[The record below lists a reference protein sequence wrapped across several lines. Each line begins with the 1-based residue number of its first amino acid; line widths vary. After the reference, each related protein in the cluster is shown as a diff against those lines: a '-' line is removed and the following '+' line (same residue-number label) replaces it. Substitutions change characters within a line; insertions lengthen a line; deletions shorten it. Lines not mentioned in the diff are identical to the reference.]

1 MKRQHARGG
10 RMFVLTG
17 LVLSL
22 GVLQSEPAHAQGAVN
37 QTYIQVMDANGSPV
51 TDLSA
56 EDFSI
61 RQGDVEVEVV
71 GIELINQ
78 PLRLAILIDNAGG
91 GREYFRELRD
101 GLPGFVDALPSDG
114 QVKLIL
120 LSGRARTAV
129 DYSDGLAKIR
139 ARLEEFFPD
148 PNTAAGFFAGVRDT
162 VSRFEDDR
170 WPVIALITTDGPSM
184 SSTSFTEG
192 KYEEL
197 GEWIREGG
205 VTVHALAMNTQQGDG
220 FQTAIARQL
229 TEMTGGW
236 YDFLNGPTQAVSE
249 KLTAMATEIA
259 ERQAGSANQYLVT
272 FEPAPGATPN
282 TLVSAGVRRQ
292 QTILRVSPDGRP
304 QPGGLSAASYDSLL
318 AEADDASGGA
328 DGDGGGTDGASREVF
343 WNAGE
348 VAFASGDVNTAAGY
362 YEKAHEA
369 DPTWGKPLFKLG
381 LVSLNTGDIEAAIQY
396 FEQVVDVDPSS
407 TEADQAKAVISQL
420 K

>member
-1 MKRQHARGG
+1 
-10 RMFVLTG
+10 
-17 LVLSL
+17 
-22 GVLQSEPAHAQGAVN
+22 
-37 QTYIQVMDANGSPV
+37 MDANGSPV

-61 RQGDVEVEVV
+61 SQGDVEVEVV

-78 PLRLAILIDNAGG
+78 PLRLAIVVDNAGG

-101 GLPGFVDALPSDG
+101 GLPGFVDALPSDS

-129 DYSDGLAKIR
+129 DYSDGLAKVR
-139 ARLEEFFPD
+139 ERLEEFFPD
-148 PNTAAGFFAGVRDT
+148 TNSAAGFFAGVRDT

-184 SSTSFTEG
+184 SSTSFTKG

-197 GEWIREGG
+197 AEWIREGG
-205 VTVHALAMNTQQGDG
+205 VTVHALAMNTREGDG
-220 FQTAIARQL
+220 FQTAVARQL
-229 TEMTGGW
+229 TLMTGGW
-236 YDFLNGPTQAVSE
+236 YAYLNGPTQAVSE
-249 KLTAMATEIA
+249 RLTAMATEIA
-259 ERQAGSANQYLVT
+259 ERQAASANQYLVM
-272 FEPAPGATPN
+272 FESAPGATPN
-282 TLVSAGVRRQ
+282 TLVSVGVRRQ
-292 QTILRVSPDGRP
+292 QTTLRISPDGRL
-304 QPGGLSAASYDSLL
+304 QPSILSAASYDSLL
-318 AEADDASGGA
+318 AEADEAGDDAASGDGA
-328 DGDGGGTDGASREVF
+328 SGDGPSREVF

-362 YEKAHEA
+362 YEQAHEA

-381 LVSLNTGDIEAAIQY
+381 LVSLNKGDIEAAVQY
-396 FEQVVDVDPSS
+396 FEQVVEVDPRSS
-407 TEADQAKAVISQL
+407 EADQAKAVISQL

>member
-1 MKRQHARGG
+1 MKRQHARGS
-10 RMFVLTG
+10 RMFVLAG

-22 GVLQSEPAHAQGAVN
+22 GVLQSEPAHAQGPVDR
-37 QTYIQVMDANGSPV
+37 TYIQVMDANGAPV

-78 PLRLAILIDNAGG
+78 PLRLAILVDNAAG
-91 GREYFRELRD
+91 GREYFRDLRD
-101 GLPGFVDALPSDG
+101 GLPGFVDALPADS
-114 QVKLIL
+114 QAKLIL

-129 DYSDGLAKIR
+129 DYSDGLPKIR
-139 ARLEEFFPD
+139 ERLQEFFAD
-148 PNTAAGFFAGVRDT
+148 ANTASGFFAGVRDT
-162 VSRFEDDR
+162 VSRFDGAR

-192 KYEEL
+192 KYDEL

-205 VTVHALAMNTQQGDG
+205 VTVHALAMNTRQGDG

-229 TEMTGGW
+229 TQMTGGW
-236 YDFLNGPTQAVSE
+236 YDSLNGPTRAVGE
-249 KLTAMATEIA
+249 KLAAMATEIA
-259 ERQAGSANQYLVT
+259 ERQAASANQYLVT
-272 FEPAPGATPN
+272 FAPAPGATPN

-292 QTILRVSPDGRP
+292 QTTLRISPDGRP
-304 QPGGLSAASYDSLL
+304 QPSGLSAASYDSLL
-318 AEADDASGGA
+318 AEADEASDDAASG
-328 DGDGGGTDGASREVF
+328 DGASREVF

-348 VAFASGDVNTAAGY
+348 VAFASGDVNTATEY

-381 LVSLNTGDIEAAIQY
+381 LVSLNTGDIEAAVQY
-396 FEQVVDVDPSS
+396 FEQVVEVDPRSS
-407 TEADQAKAVISQL
+407 EADQAKAVISQL